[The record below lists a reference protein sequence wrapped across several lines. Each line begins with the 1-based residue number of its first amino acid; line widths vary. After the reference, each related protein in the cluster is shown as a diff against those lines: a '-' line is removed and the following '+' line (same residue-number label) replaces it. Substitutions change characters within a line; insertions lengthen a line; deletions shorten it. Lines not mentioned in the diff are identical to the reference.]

1 MDAKKKIQLLK
12 IAKISKMS
20 LPIALIALGVT
31 TKVKPF
37 GFEDPD
43 TWVIQ

>member
-1 MDAKKKIQLLK
+1 MDAKKKMQLLK

-20 LPIALIALGVT
+20 LPIALIALGLTV
-31 TKVKPF
+31 KVKPT

-43 TWVIQ
+43 TWVVQ